1 MNAQNRKTLESLFV
15 ELVNC
20 ELSKFK
26 IVSENMLNNII
37 QYFAEI
43 KPFNT
48 ISLDEWGLIYSNS
61 NDKIKA

>member
-1 MNAQNRKTLESLFV
+1 M
-15 ELVNC
+15 VN
-20 ELSKFK
+20 
-26 IVSENMLNNII
+26 NTI

-61 NDKIKA
+61 TYKIKV